1 MKKGKKEIKMKKQ
14 VLFVDDDFMILEGL
28 KRMLRGLSSEWDMT
42 FVNCGSEALEKMSV
56 GAFDVIVTD
65 MRMPEMNG
73 AQLLDEV
80 KKRYPHTV
88 RVILSGQS
96 DNNMVMKTLKSA
108 HQYLAKP
115 CDADALKSVISRAFA
130 IRDLLVQEGLKRLV
144 SQMESLPS
152 LPSLYSQVVE
162 LIRSPDSSIKRIGE
176 VIAQDLAMTAKILQL
191 VNSAFFGIPRHIS
204 SPAQAAGLLGLDT
217 IKALILTIGIFSK
230 FEQKQFDHFGI
241 EKLWNH
247 SIKTGAIAKKV
258 ADNEGADKY
267 LADNAFMAGLLHDVG
282 KLVLVVNVPDKYER
296 VIEIKR
302 DQNISLN
309 QAEQSVFGTS
319 HAEVGAYLTGLWG
332 LPDAIVEA
340 VAFHHRPNIC
350 LSDNL
355 IPLTFVHIA
364 DGLEHYGNG
373 VSSVEEQLS
382 TVDYIYLEK
391 LGLKEKTP
399 EWLKICAENKEEGIN
414 DE

>member
-1 MKKGKKEIKMKKQ
+1 MKKQ
-14 VLFVDDDFMILEGL
+14 VLFVDDDLMILEGL
-28 KRMLRGLSSEWDMT
+28 KRMLRGLRSEWDMT
-42 FVNCGSEALEKMSV
+42 FVNCGSEALEKMSA

-65 MRMPEMNG
+65 MRMPEING

-80 KKRYPHTV
+80 KNRYPHIV

-96 DNNMVMKTLKSA
+96 DNEMAMQTVKSA

-130 IRDLLVQEGLKRLV
+130 LRDLLVQEGLKRLL

-152 LPSLYSQVVE
+152 LPSLYTQVVE
-162 LIRSPDSSIKRIGE
+162 LIQSPDSSIKRIGE
-176 VIAQDLAMTAKILQL
+176 VIAQDLAMTTKILQL

-204 SPAQAAGLLGLDT
+204 SPSQAAGLLGLDT

-241 EKLWNH
+241 ETLWNH

-267 LADNAFMAGLLHDVG
+267 LSDNAFMAGLLHDVG
-282 KLVLVVNVPDKYER
+282 KLVLVVNVPDKYEE
-296 VIEIKR
+296 VIETKK
-302 DQNISLN
+302 DKNISLN

-319 HAEVGAYLTGLWG
+319 HAEVGAYLAGLWG

-340 VAFHHRPNIC
+340 VAFHHRPKEC
-350 LSDNL
+350 LSDDM
-355 IPLTFVHIA
+355 IPMTFVHIA
-364 DGLEHYGNG
+364 DGMEHHGNG
-373 VSSVEEQLS
+373 ESSIEKMLS
-382 TVDYIYLEK
+382 TLDYSYLEK
-391 LGLKEKTP
+391 LNLSKKIP
-399 EWLKICAENKEEGIN
+399 EWLKICAETKGKE
-414 DE
+414 